1 MEQKC
6 GTPVPRLRHHP
17 VASRSSRESHQRRP
31 PDEQLVELEVERQ
44 RSTAEEQ
51 RFSNHVDI
59 IGIQPNVVLLG

>member
-1 MEQKC
+1 MNSLLK
-6 GTPVPRLRHHP
+6 
-17 VASRSSRESHQRRP
+17 
-31 PDEQLVELEVERQ
+31 LEVERQ